1 MVIELYH
8 LLEELILTTNT
19 NVLENE
25 LIQIYVKDIARALYF
40 ILNNGKIDKHIGL
53 VPVNSVPILI

>member
-40 ILNNGKIDKHIGL
+40 ILNNSKIDKHIGL

>member
-40 ILNNGKIDKHIGL
+40 ILNNYKIDKHIGL